1 MLAPMVTSAPGHPR
15 GLDVNTDHLWMHFTP
30 PDESVTTIARG
41 EGCYVWDTAGNR
53 YLDGLAGLF
62 CVQVGHGRAEIAEAM
77 STQAASLAYF
87 PIWSYAHGPAVE
99 LAGRLAERAPAGLNR
114 VFFTTSGSDAVES
127 AWKLARQYHRLRGD
141 PGRYKVISRHLS
153 YHGTSFGALAVSGL
167 PAYKS
172 PFEPMLPGSVRV
184 QQTDRYR
191 CLDCAQL
198 PACSLRC
205 AEDIRM
211 RIEMEGPETVAA
223 VFLEPVQNAG
233 GAFTPPEGYWARV
246 REICDEYG
254 VLLVSD
260 EVICAFGRLGEWF
273 GCQRYGYVPDLITFA
288 KGVTSGYA
296 PLGGVM
302 ISDRV
307 AEPFVADKS
316 AFMHGFTFGGHPV
329 SCASALAN
337 IDIFEREDVLGR
349 VRRHGSDFRAVVD
362 GLRDLPIVGDV
373 RGDGYFYAIELVTD
387 RETKGQFTADQANW
401 LLRGVLSPRLFEL
414 GLVCRTDDRG
424 EPVVVLSPPLVAGPE
439 EFAMIGSVLRQA
451 LTEAWTAL
459 QSHR

>member
-1 MLAPMVTSAPGHPR
+1 MLAAMVTPIAPEAGHSATT
-15 GLDVNTDHLWMHFTP
+15 TDHLWMHFTAP
-30 PDESVTTIARG
+30 GEAVTTIARG
-41 EGCYVWDTAGNR
+41 EGCYVWDTEGNR

-62 CVQVGHGRAEIAEAM
+62 CVQAGHGRAEIADAM
-77 STQAASLAYF
+77 ATQAASLGFF

-99 LAGRLAERAPAGLNR
+99 LATRLAERAPERLNR

-127 AWKLARQYHRLRGD
+127 AWKLARQYHRLRGE

-172 PFEPMLPGSVRV
+172 SFEPMLAGSVRV

-223 VFLEPVQNAG
+223 VVLEPVQNAG

-273 GCQRYGYVPDLITFA
+273 GCQKYGYEPDLITFA
-288 KGVTSGYA
+288 KGVTSGYS

-307 AEPFVADKS
+307 AEPFLADRT
-316 AFMHGFTFGGHPV
+316 AFLHGFTFGGHPV
-329 SCASALAN
+329 SCAAALAN
-337 IDIFEREDVLGR
+337 IDVFEREDLLGR
-349 VRRHGSDFRAVVD
+349 VQRHGAEFRAVVE
-362 GLRDLPIVGDV
+362 GLRDLPLVGDV

-387 RETKGQFTADQANW
+387 QATKGQFTDEQANW

-414 GLVCRTDDRG
+414 GLMCRTDDRG

-439 EFAMIGSVLRQA
+439 EFAVIGSVLRQA
-451 LTEAWTAL
+451 LTEAWSEL
-459 QSHR
+459 QARR